1 MKIINE
7 KQRNER
13 NTQMFKKVVLAIIC
27 CLALGLAACGT
38 EDKKESGSPIQ
49 GEPIAE
55 STGKAGEN
63 AGEEKVAATASDE
76 SSVASSEADQAT
88 AITEEQALEAIKNYC
103 ILQNPQLKE
112 MMESGDQSFYWVSTM
127 NEKGEIVIL
136 YRSYT
141 AAQIRYYVDPNT
153 GDTYV
158 TEFVPG
164 ITDEEE
170 RTEEKFNI
178 KDYL

>member
-1 MKIINE
+1 MGVVEESNYEFLKGLNAFYYSCFPEDDGICILKMKDGFGY
-7 KQRNER
+7 
-13 NTQMFKKVVLAIIC
+13 QMFTRMPV
-27 CLALGLAACGT
+27 
-38 EDKKESGSPIQ
+38 EDKP
-49 GEPIAE
+49 
-55 STGKAGEN
+55 
-63 AGEEKVAATASDE
+63 EEV
-76 SSVASSEADQAT
+76 QAT

-112 MMESGDQSFYWVSTM
+112 MMESGDQSFYWASTM

-141 AAQIRYYVDPNT
+141 AAQIRYYIDPNT

-170 RTEEKFNI
+170 RTEETFNI
-178 KDYL
+178 KDYM

>member
-1 MKIINE
+1 
-7 KQRNER
+7 
-13 NTQMFKKVVLAIIC
+13 MFKKVALVIVC

-38 EDKKESGSPIQ
+38 EDKKESGSPVQ

-63 AGEEKVAATASDE
+63 AGEEKAAATASEE
-76 SSVASSEADQAT
+76 SSVASSEATQAT
-88 AITEEQALEAIKNYC
+88 AITEEQAFDWA
-103 ILQNPQLKE
+103 
-112 MMESGDQSFYWVSTM
+112 STM

-141 AAQIRYYVDPNT
+141 AAQIRYYIDPNT

-170 RTEEKFNI
+170 RTEETFNV
-178 KDYL
+178 KDYM

>member
-1 MKIINE
+1 
-7 KQRNER
+7 
-13 NTQMFKKVVLAIIC
+13 MFKKVVLVIVC

-38 EDKKESGSPIQ
+38 EEKKESESPIQ

-55 STGKAGEN
+55 TSSKA
-63 AGEEKVAATASDE
+63 AATASEE
-76 SSVASSEADQAT
+76 SSAASSEATQAT

-112 MMESGDQSFYWVSTM
+112 MMDSGDQSFYWASTM

-141 AAQIRYYVDPNT
+141 AAQIRYYIDPNT

-170 RTEEKFNI
+170 RTEETFNVR
-178 KDYL
+178 DYM